1 MTTDNRTDFQKAVDS
16 TIDNHIPD
24 RREHTGPDRRQ
35 LDHLPMTEKRDGRTA
50 DRRSVVVN
58 TAVRPAGGPNG
69 KDLYRLVIEG
79 DRIRKEKVPNG
90 ELPEPWSPKLEDD
103 FSWATVPG
111 TDEHEL
117 ATLDR
122 ACEDEN
128 RALKVC
134 CERAATEIFKMIW
147 DTFTTE
153 TDPRTIEPNEYAA
166 IIYKHMRNGRE
177 L

>member
-1 MTTDNRTDFQKAVDS
+1 MPTDNRTDFRKMVDA

-58 TAVRPAGGPNG
+58 TTIRPAGGPNG
-69 KDLYRLVIEG
+69 RDAAQHRILDDLARAEYEEG
-79 DRIRKEKVPNG
+79 LYNRVPN
-90 ELPEPWSPKLEDD
+90 S
-103 FSWATVPG
+103 FWATVPG

-128 RALKVC
+128 RALKAC
-134 CERAATEIFKMIW
+134 CESAADEINEILEWGGKMSRNI
-147 DTFTTE
+147 
-153 TDPRTIEPNEYAA
+153 ASA